1 MARNYDKE
9 YKNYQG
15 SEEQK
20 HNRALRNKAR
30 RTALK
35 NGTVHKGDNKDI
47 DHKKPLSKGGSGA
60 MSNTRVQTTH
70 DNRSF
75 RRNSNGSI
83 KLID

>member
-1 MARNYDKE
+1 MARNYDSE

-30 RTALK
+30 RAALK

-60 MSNTRVQTTH
+60 KSNLRVQSEH